1 MSYNHK
7 NTIWLSIGD
16 LAEFS
21 FENEEK
27 DGLKYNTLETHT
39 GIIVH
44 IDKRCSEGEHTYTA
58 LCNDGKLRFFIM
70 ENTRKLISRL

>member
-27 DGLKYNTLETHT
+27 E
-39 GIIVH
+39 
-44 IDKRCSEGEHTYTA
+44 
-58 LCNDGKLRFFIM
+58 
-70 ENTRKLISRL
+70 TRKKQEATKNKVMKDVQSKISKSTLGDIDALSDLKNKIDDK